1 MKRDEVVFHDLSR
14 GLTQNERDELL
25 KKIKTSLTIDNEN
38 SGLHQEEMD
47 KDEKL
52 AIIKKEKNEI
62 SLIRRFF
69 LWLQSKLTGRSV
81 EELMLSGKLKRIK
94 RKIRKKDS
102 GLTGFETRNLTP
114 RFAEL
119 VYELY
124 KAVVPVR
131 NLFKKIWLDDN
142 SLNTFF
148 MDIVEEGIGE
158 RIQDIEDIVSFDA
171 VISAFGK
178 AGRKEDIKSL
188 IVDKLFVYVDSINK
202 NIFKELEIDLLPLY
216 RLKNLVLFSYV
227 NFFQQFGY
235 TLLDTPYTE
244 NPHFKNASAVL
255 CLEDLEKLYF
265 AVYAASKLERR
276 VNLNSKLMDR
286 LAVISGNDP
295 DESSSHIVTDL
306 EFVIQKALWFY
317 EKVPLADLIRYFKK
331 NPFIKMIFYIPS
343 VDLKEFYRTTLKM
356 RLLNRL
362 DERFEEIQK
371 EYIVQEIE
379 NLFSGKHYVNFQN
392 YREYSSIDY
401 EKLGVSSFRNIKPLS
416 LVYNFIECF
425 YRGGVIQSI
434 VRVLEKGVLSHN
446 RLMRDN
452 MLQYASTL
460 EDVSDR
466 IRIFD
471 NSLSPDSEEGKVF
484 HKLRFSISKDVS
496 QQKIFRKIVIQKDRE
511 AKNLAEAGIDAIAGL
526 KRVLGEINK
535 STNDSVIDQLKQ
547 HYLIDNKPVVLQDL
561 LVDSIEK
568 LNKTEHLYHHM
579 LTHG

>member
-81 EELMLSGKLKRIK
+81 EELMLSGKLMRIK

-178 AGRKEDIKSL
+178 AGRKDDIKSL

-216 RLKNLVLFSYV
+216 RLKNLVLFPYV

-434 VRVLEKGVLSHN
+434 VRVLEKGVLSQN